1 MSALIPV
8 YNAESYIEGK
18 LQSLLALN
26 YPKDKLQIIVAS
38 DCSDDGSDEII
49 KSYSNRFPSI
59 EYHRMETRSGKPT
72 LVNFMAEKAK
82 GEILL
87 MTDIR
92 QPLVP
97 DALRELV
104 VRLADPAVGAVS
116 GNLVLHGS
124 EGVGFYWKYENKI
137 REAEGQFRS
146 MIGVTGPIYAIRKK
160 ELSVIPE
167 DMILDDMWIP
177 LSLRLKGKKIVF
189 AKEAIATDDT
199 FGDER
204 EFGRKVRTLAGNYQ
218 LFSNLRDLLNPF
230 KNPSWFET
238 VSHKICRL
246 LCPWALVGLFVFS
259 LMGSFQ
265 TGCAMSKMFCFASF
279 TGLCSFLVLAFLGGK
294 IGAPGRIARTF
305 MVLNWAAVVGL
316 SRFLKSS
323 QKVTW

>member
-1 MSALIPV
+1 MSAIIPV
-8 YNAESYIEGK
+8 YNAESYIEDK
-18 LQSLLALN
+18 LESLLAQN
-26 YPKDKLQIIVAS
+26 YPKDKLQIIVTS
-38 DCSDDGSDEII
+38 DCSDDGSDGILE
-49 KSYSNRFPSI
+49 SYAQRFPSI
-59 EYHRMETRSGKPT
+59 EFHRMDSRSGKPT

-104 VRLADPAVGAVS
+104 IRLADPNVGAVS
-116 GNLVLHGS
+116 GNLVLHGN

-137 REAEGQFRS
+137 REAEGRFRS
-146 MIGVTGPIYAIRKK
+146 MIGVTGPIYAIRKNDL
-160 ELSVIPE
+160 EAVPE

-177 LSLRLKGKKIVF
+177 MSLRLKGQRIVF

-218 LFSNLRDLLNPF
+218 LFANLSDLLSPF

-238 VSHKICRL
+238 FSHKICRL
-246 LCPWALVGLFVFS
+246 LCPWALLGLFVFS
-259 LMGSFQ
+259 LLGSFS
-265 TGCAMSKMFCFASF
+265 GGGVFSKSFCSLSFA
-279 TGLCSFLVLAFLGGK
+279 GICIFLALSLFGPKA
-294 IGAPGRIARTF
+294 GALGRIARTF